1 MSKQSYKSRILEQ
14 DALDIHDGVAL
25 GLIVA
30 HNGTK
35 LADKNEGGLC
45 TSVPESLDVLKDSL
59 RRIVRRVCGTCHDD
73 T

>member
-1 MSKQSYKSRILEQ
+1 MSKQSYKSRIIEQ

-25 GLIVA
+25 GLIVT

-35 LADKNEGGLC
+35 LAGKNEGGLC
-45 TSVPESLDVLKDSL
+45 TSVPEAPDVIKDRL
-59 RRIVRRVCGTCHDD
+59 RRVVRRVYGACHDD